1 MLWMQI
7 SLTDHWS
14 LFSTFPSPAQHA
26 QLWKFAKNA
35 DFINTRIYVKSTF
48 NYTLI
53 ISTVYIRRI
62 SFCLFG
68 TYGAYTHFQ
77 AEPQKKKYAKVT
89 GRTNTRLIANPITY
103 HNCAKS
109 PPTRGDVWSSRS
121 RRFWIIIMPKFTAIE
136 FAAITKFNKPFVA
149 IGF

>member
-7 SLTDHWS
+7 WLTDQRS
-14 LFSTFPSPAQHA
+14 LYSTFPSPAQHA
-26 QLWKFAKNA
+26 QLWKFVEKCRLYQHSYLCKVDIQLHA
-35 DFINTRIYVKSTF
+35 DNLKRLHTSDKLLSVWHLRGIYAFPGWV
-48 NYTLI
+48 
-53 ISTVYIRRI
+53 
-62 SFCLFG
+62 
-68 TYGAYTHFQ
+68 
-77 AEPQKKKYAKVT
+77 PKKKYAKVT

-121 RRFWIIIMPKFTAIE
+121 RRFWIIIMLKFTAIE
-136 FAAITKFNKPFVA
+136 FAAIAKFNKPFVA